1 VVYVSRFAVRL
12 CARTGYIAFNSSIC
26 VLLSIRRLNSPY
38 FYVTAALIASKD
50 RTIIYTYLEEV

>member
-1 VVYVSRFAVRL
+1 MGL
-12 CARTGYIAFNSSIC
+12 CCAPLTGYIDFNSSIC
-26 VLLSIRRLNSPY
+26 ALLSIRRLNSPY